1 MSTTVT
7 SKGQVT
13 IPKKVRMHLR
23 IEPGTAVDFEL
34 TDTGDVVLRRAGARS
49 TQRSAPKSRST
60 FARLRG
66 RATVRMRTEEILA
79 LTRGG

>member
-1 MSTTVT
+1 MPTTVT
-7 SKGQVT
+7 SKGQAT
-13 IPKKVRMHLR
+13 IPKRVREHLG

-34 TDTGDVVLRRAGARS
+34 TPSGDVVLRPVRRRGRPRRS
-49 TQRSAPKSRST
+49 R

-79 LTRGG
+79 LTRGA